1 MARTGFLYDNAAK
14 KQAASIKYLP
24 EQDSYFIQIKY
35 IYIKKIVMFWLLID
49 IEHIIVTG
57 PLFLHFK
64 QHVKKTIKVPQDPEP
79 YKNITRT

>member
-1 MARTGFLYDNAAK
+1 
-14 KQAASIKYLP
+14 
-24 EQDSYFIQIKY
+24 
-35 IYIKKIVMFWLLID
+35 MFWLLID